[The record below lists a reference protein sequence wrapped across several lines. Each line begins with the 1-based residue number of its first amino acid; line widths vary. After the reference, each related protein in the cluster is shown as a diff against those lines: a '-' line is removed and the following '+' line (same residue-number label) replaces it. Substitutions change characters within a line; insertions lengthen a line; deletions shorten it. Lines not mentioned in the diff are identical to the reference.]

1 MLAQHRDVCQA
12 SAMDDSI
19 IYLPNPKTTTFL
31 SCSHGENSFKKQKT
45 RIRNNIEDNNIDS
58 LNQFQN
64 QESESITK
72 NSESKSPYLF
82 VAEISH
88 PHMQIHSLPA
98 GGAFKVGEIEVSP
111 VTAVTQHSA
120 PLTNAALSGI
130 NIHAR

>member
-1 MLAQHRDVCQA
+1 MSVRHQRWTIA
-12 SAMDDSI
+12 SYI
-19 IYLPNPKTTTFL
+19 CPTLTPTTFL
-31 SCSHGENSFKKQKT
+31 SCSHGENSFKKQKQKT
-45 RIRNNIEDNNIDS
+45 SIRNNIADNNIDS

>member
-1 MLAQHRDVCQA
+1 MSVRHQRWTLTSYICPT
-12 SAMDDSI
+12 
-19 IYLPNPKTTTFL
+19 LTLTTFL
-31 SCSHGENSFKKQKT
+31 SCSHDENSFKKQKQKT